1 MEGGVEKEGSGY
13 EKRNQELWGFPTE
26 ASMVCSISNS
36 VITLR
41 ASWFFFGGKVDFAH
55 FWGFGCIVKT

>member
-1 MEGGVEKEGSGY
+1 MEGGVEKEELGY

-36 VITLR
+36 VIALR
-41 ASWFFFGGKVDFAH
+41 ASWFSLVGK
-55 FWGFGCIVKT
+55 